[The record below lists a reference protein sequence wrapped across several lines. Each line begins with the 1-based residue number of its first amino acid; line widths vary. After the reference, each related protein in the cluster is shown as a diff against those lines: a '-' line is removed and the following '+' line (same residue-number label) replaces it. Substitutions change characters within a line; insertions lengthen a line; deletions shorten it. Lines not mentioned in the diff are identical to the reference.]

1 MNKIIY
7 RLGLVAV
14 IFTAIAYALFFQP
27 KVQVDDSELRAKRCC
42 FDLNE
47 DYLVGQNYIREGAI
61 PGILKSAYFVDKM
74 GNRITDDHLPF
85 EYDIWV
91 AEKSTYGFLHVTK
104 NELLKLHRKTI
115 QNHPMLNRA
124 FALIL
129 HITPKVK
136 NKVPHDY
143 YLRLEYEIMGIRKS
157 ITRKAIS
164 L

>member
-1 MNKIIY
+1 
-7 RLGLVAV
+7 
-14 IFTAIAYALFFQP
+14 
-27 KVQVDDSELRAKRCC
+27 
-42 FDLNE
+42 
-47 DYLVGQNYIREGAI
+47 LVGQNYIREGAI
-61 PGILKSAYFVDKM
+61 PGVLKSAYFVDKL
-74 GNRITDDHLPF
+74 GNKIIDDRLPF

-104 NELLKLHRKTI
+104 NELIELHRKTI

-129 HITPKVK
+129 HVTPKIK

-143 YLRLEYEIMGIRKS
+143 YLRLEYEILGIRKS